1 MFSYCSSLARQ
12 DLWGVDRQCVVFLNQ
27 WTKDLKVFK
36 ILVTSYKIHTLFLY
50 QLSKFPNTG
59 PGALETSKLA
69 QVAPTIGQ
77 NTNQFRGR
85 TRFEEEI
92 VACYVPVLKS
102 TNCYALGNS
111 QILFNF
117 ETWFPSSQS
126 ALSGRPPPAQQ
137 HNDTMEKIFSKL
149 QSSIMRVKLTPT
161 HRMLNFM
168 TFFRVTKSEFI
179 TFNPLLRIGWENPAL
194 NTFYRQLDK
203 L

>member
-1 MFSYCSSLARQ
+1 MFSYCSSPARQ

-50 QLSKFPNTG
+50 QLSKFPSTG

-126 ALSGRPPPAQQ
+126 ALRSHLQ
-137 HNDTMEKIFSKL
+137 HNNIMTQWRNIFKTA
-149 QSSIMRVKLTPT
+149 I
-161 HRMLNFM
+161 
-168 TFFRVTKSEFI
+168 
-179 TFNPLLRIGWENPAL
+179 
-194 NTFYRQLDK
+194 
-203 L
+203 